1 MEAYLKKLCFEY
13 QVDER
18 EVKELLAR
26 MEMVYLDKGETI
38 ASATLPEQSLYIIV
52 SGILHTY
59 TTHEGEERTNRF
71 FSAGDAVLCYNSSQ
85 YSIKTLTKCAAYY
98 ISEEEI
104 EELCASSISFANL
117 VRQLMEYQF
126 YFKEEED
133 MNARKL
139 TVRERY
145 LSLLAEIPDIL
156 YRVPLKHINHYL
168 GADVTS
174 LGYLAGSSNRK
185 YNLDIFFYV
194 FLIRWFMA
202 YSIESNLKSL
212 WIIW

>member
-126 YFKEEED
+126 YLK
-133 MNARKL
+133 RK
-139 TVRERY
+139 RY
-145 LSLLAEIPDIL
+145 ECPQADSKGKVPLLLAEIPDIL

-174 LGYLAGSSNRK
+174 LGYLAGSSK
-185 YNLDIFFYV
+185 
-194 FLIRWFMA
+194 
-202 YSIESNLKSL
+202 
-212 WIIW
+212 

>member
-1 MEAYLKKLCFEY
+1 MEAYLKKFCFEY

-38 ASATLPEQSLYIIV
+38 ASATMPEQSLYIVV

-59 TTHEGEERTNRF
+59 TTHEGEDKTIRF
-71 FSAGDAVLCYNSSQ
+71 LSGGDAILCYNSSK
-85 YSIKTLTKCAAYY
+85 YAVKALTKCAAYY
-98 ISEEEI
+98 ISEDEI
-104 EELCASSISFANL
+104 EKLCATSISFANL

-126 YFKEEED
+126 YFKEEE
-133 MNARKL
+133 NVNFRRL

-156 YRVPLKHINHYL
+156 YKVPLKYITHYL

-174 LGYLAGSSNRK
+174 LGYLAGSTK
-185 YNLDIFFYV
+185 
-194 FLIRWFMA
+194 
-202 YSIESNLKSL
+202 
-212 WIIW
+212 

>member
-71 FSAGDAVLCYNSSQ
+71 FSAGDAVYAIIQ
-85 YSIKTLTKCAAYY
+85 VSI
-98 ISEEEI
+98 
-104 EELCASSISFANL
+104 
-117 VRQLMEYQF
+117 
-126 YFKEEED
+126 
-133 MNARKL
+133 
-139 TVRERY
+139 
-145 LSLLAEIPDIL
+145 LS
-156 YRVPLKHINHYL
+156 RH
-168 GADVTS
+168 
-174 LGYLAGSSNRK
+174 
-185 YNLDIFFYV
+185 
-194 FLIRWFMA
+194 
-202 YSIESNLKSL
+202 
-212 WIIW
+212 

>member
-13 QVDER
+13 QVDEK

-26 MEMVYLDKGETI
+26 MEMVYLEKGETI
-38 ASATLPEQSLYIIV
+38 ASATMPEQSLYIIV

-59 TTHEGEERTNRF
+59 TTHEGEDRTIRF
-71 FSAGDAVLCYNSSQ
+71 LSEGDAVLCYNSSQ
-85 YSIKTLTKCAAYY
+85 YAVKALTKCAAYY

-104 EELCASSISFANL
+104 EELCATSISFANL

-126 YFKEEED
+126 YFKEEEN
-133 MNARKL
+133 MNVRKL

-145 LSLLAEIPDIL
+145 LSLLTEIPDIL
-156 YRVPLKHINHYL
+156 YRVPLKYITHYL

-174 LGYLAGSSNRK
+174 LGYMAGSSK
-185 YNLDIFFYV
+185 
-194 FLIRWFMA
+194 
-202 YSIESNLKSL
+202 
-212 WIIW
+212 